1 MILTRLRSKAALIS
15 FMCLIGASFGMLL
28 GQTAAYS
35 RDSIKHPRVGE
46 LEEYLRRAAEQHVQ
60 GRFPN
65 QPHSIKVSVEPLFR
79 YEADESGDDSS
90 QGEDLPGLYL
100 SREEI
105 RDEWDD
111 PATSIHQLM
120 ARVRKI
126 KVEVNL
132 PNILSDDEVDEIKA
146 SVQAA
151 MGLISGRDSVEVVRR
166 QWKATE
172 NGMTLNLMLLAG
184 LIGLF
189 MTGAQFYIA
198 QKSTAR
204 IATALKGININ
215 TSSNVASV
223 AGGLGG
229 GGGSAAGGGA
239 GAGASKGED
248 SEASDVNM
256 LDPMKMRDVVVGM
269 IGALEKDPCF
279 PTLADV
285 LALDE
290 LGRKNVRRMGVIL
303 DEFSANTRNRLF
315 SFGTSASWW
324 IDSFYMSGGQVDYI
338 ALMTLQK
345 LVRAKRVPE
354 ESAWNQLL
362 TLVWRMEDRLV
373 GFMKDVGEKR
383 AIPILAALPKSVSV
397 PVAKKAFPGS
407 WGILLNPAL
416 PEDKLPEKDITDV
429 IERALKLNPLR
440 DAAILS
446 TYKKEREL
454 LGFLNQAEPKEEEEI
469 YAALPESSNIFR
481 LRPPFFRFFNQSRD
495 VIKKVTKDLDLDRIA
510 VALYGVDAT
519 LRMKVLEVL
528 NEKQSFMVTEKVT
541 KFEKNPPDPKLLS
554 QTRLQVGALVEE
566 ILEKQKRSG
575 EEEAPIADET
585 VEGESAEASEESTDE
600 SGDDSGDQQNAA

>member
-1 MILTRLRSKAALIS
+1 MMVKRRARTFALIS
-15 FMCLIGASFGMLL
+15 LICLFGMVF
-28 GQTAAYS
+28 GQSTALS
-35 RDSIKHPRVGE
+35 RDTIKHPRVGE
-46 LEEYLRRAAEQHVQ
+46 LEEYLRRVAENHVQ

-65 QPHSIKVSVEPLFR
+65 QPHSIRVSVEPLFR
-79 YEADESGDDSS
+79 YEADDGGDDSA

-151 MGLISGRDSVEVVRR
+151 MGLISGRDSVEIVRR

-172 NGMTLNLMLLAG
+172 NGMSLNLMLLAG
-184 LIGLF
+184 LIGLM
-189 MTGAQFYIA
+189 MTAAQFMIA

-229 GGGSAAGGGA
+229 GGGGGSSGGGGGGGA
-239 GAGASKGED
+239 SAKGED
-248 SEASDVNM
+248 AEASDVNM

-279 PTLADV
+279 PTLADI
-285 LALDE
+285 LALDD
-290 LGRKNVRRMGVIL
+290 LGTKNVRRMGVIL
-303 DEFSANTRNRLF
+303 DEFSANTRNKLF
-315 SFGTSASWW
+315 SYGTSASWW

-354 ESAWNQLL
+354 EAAWNQLL

-373 GFMKDVGEKR
+373 GFMKDIGEKR

-416 PEDKLPEKDITDV
+416 PEDKLAEKDIADV
-429 IERALKLNPLR
+429 IERAMKLNPLR
-440 DAAILS
+440 DPMILS

-554 QTRLQVGALVEE
+554 QTRLQVGALVED

-585 VEGESAEASEESTDE
+585 AEGESTEAASEESTDD